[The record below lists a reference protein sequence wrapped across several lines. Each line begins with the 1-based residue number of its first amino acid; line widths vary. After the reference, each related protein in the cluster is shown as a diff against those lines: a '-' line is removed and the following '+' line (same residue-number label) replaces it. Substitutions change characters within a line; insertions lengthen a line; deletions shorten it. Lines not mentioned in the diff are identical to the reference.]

1 MLHAIAVFVLAVG
14 AGALGCC
21 AGAGGLARGLVAF
34 LRVGLA
40 LCGSAGAGLSEA
52 AASKH
57 RVKRR
62 CPIP

>member
-1 MLHAIAVFVLAVG
+1 MLHAIAVFVLGVG

-21 AGAGGLARGLVAF
+21 AGAGGLARGARF
-34 LRVGLA
+34 LCVGLA
-40 LCGSAGAGLSEA
+40 FRGSDGAGLSEA